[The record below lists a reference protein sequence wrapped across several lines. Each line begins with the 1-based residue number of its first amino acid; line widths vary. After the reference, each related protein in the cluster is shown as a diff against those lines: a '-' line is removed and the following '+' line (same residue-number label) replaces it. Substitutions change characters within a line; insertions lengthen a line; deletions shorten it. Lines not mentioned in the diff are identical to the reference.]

1 MAGSV
6 WLFTMRFP
14 YGSGEPFLE
23 LELPELCGH
32 FDRVHLVPLFAEG
45 EPREVP
51 ANATVEQV
59 LQDPYAGAGPLLL
72 AKRLGDLG
80 RGMRALRREAPSSE
94 VLARRKPEL
103 RSRLRQAVQRAEELE
118 RHLVGRFD
126 PERDLLYSYWTADWA
141 TVLALLKPRHPGWRM
156 VSRVHGFDLFPERDP
171 DGWIPFRSL
180 HLEAMDRIYCVS
192 RAGLETM
199 ERLHPEHRE
208 RFRLARLGTVDH
220 GPGPW
225 TPSDTLRLVSCGNL
239 VPLKRVDLIVQ
250 ALAQVERPVRWTHFG
265 DGPERARLEDLVRA
279 LPDHIRVE
287 WKGAVPN
294 RELIAWYG
302 EHPVDLFVHVSA
314 SEGGVP
320 VALQE
325 AASFGIPLLAS
336 DAGGVRELVDE
347 RTGVLLPVDLGPGD
361 LARAIL
367 DTGKRLGGDAAFR
380 EGVRARWAGGFQA
393 PVNFGHFCADL
404 LDLTG

>member
-1 MAGSV
+1 
-6 WLFTMRFP
+6 
-14 YGSGEPFLE
+14 
-23 LELPELCGH
+23 
-32 FDRVHLVPLFAEG
+32 
-45 EPREVP
+45 
-51 ANATVEQV
+51 
-59 LQDPYAGAGPLLL
+59 
-72 AKRLGDLG
+72 
-80 RGMRALRREAPSSE
+80 
-94 VLARRKPEL
+94 
-103 RSRLRQAVQRAEELE
+103 
-118 RHLVGRFD
+118 
-126 PERDLLYSYWTADWA
+126 DWA
-141 TVLALLKPRHPGWRM
+141 TVLALLKHRHPGWRM

-199 ERLHPEHRE
+199 ERLHPPFAD

-225 TPSDTLRLVSCGNL
+225 TPSDILRLVSCSNL
-239 VPLKRVDLIVQ
+239 VPLKRVDLLVR
-250 ALAQVERPVRWTHFG
+250 ALGSVRLPVRWTHFG
-265 DGPERARLEDLVRA
+265 DGPERGALEA
-279 LPDHIRVE
+279 MAGTLPDHIRVV

-294 RELIAWYG
+294 HELITYYRQ
-302 EHPVDLFVHVSA
+302 HPVDLFVHVSA

-325 AASFGIPLLAS
+325 AASFGIPLLAC
-336 DAGGVRELVDE
+336 DAGGVPELVDE
-347 RTGVLLPVDLGPGD
+347 RTGVLLPMDVGPDSLAGAIVDAG
-361 LARAIL
+361 
-367 DTGKRLGGDAAFR
+367 TRLGGDAAFR